1 MRIAIIGGIGS
12 GKSEVLRVAIERGL
26 KVASADKINAQLL
39 SRPEYIAKIGK
50 AFPNCVVDG
59 EIDKKKLANVVFSDK
74 QELSKLNAIAH
85 PEIMKA
91 ILECEDSPYVVEM
104 PLILEVEGDKYFD
117 EIVLV
122 YTPFFKRLKLL
133 KGRGMTYLDAIR
145 RIRNQHGVNALKR
158 VATRVII
165 NDSDIKSL
173 EQKANAVFDELL
185 CK

>member
-12 GKSEVLRVAIERGL
+12 GKSEVLRVAIDRGL

-39 SRPEYIAKIGK
+39 SRPDYIGKIGK
-50 AFPNCVVDG
+50 AFPSCVVDG
-59 EIDKKKLANVVFSDK
+59 EIDKKRLANIVFSNK

-91 ILECEDSPYVVEM
+91 ILECEDSPYIVEM

-122 YTPFFKRLKLL
+122 YTPLLKRLRLL
-133 KGRGMTYLDAIR
+133 KGRGMSYIDAIR
-145 RIRNQHGVNALKR
+145 RIKNQHSVNKLKR

-165 NDSDIKSL
+165 NDSDINALK
-173 EQKANAVFDELL
+173 QKANSVFDELL